1 MVLELFYIEQIV
13 HLNISHAL
21 MFKKVKLKE
30 RFVFVFYVFYMYWMF
45 HLLKMT
51 VNYPTSLQI

>member
-30 RFVFVFYVFYMYWMF
+30 RFVFVFYMYWMV